1 METTPGQAEQDDP
14 GAIDTKEPRN
24 DCTPT
29 IRGHQ
34 IWRLSIPAE
43 FTPSVSVPFP
53 WLRSPCPCCARQWLA
68 VAALRVTDSG

>member
-1 METTPGQAEQDDP
+1 MDTPGQAEQDDP

-34 IWRLSIPAE
+34 LWRLSIPAE
-43 FTPSVSVPFP
+43 FPPSVRVLSRVATLSVSG
-53 WLRSPCPCCARQWLA
+53 LCPTVAGSGCAA
-68 VAALRVTDSG
+68 VD